1 MTANLGGMEAT
12 RIRVP
17 AAERREQVVAIALRH
32 FADGG
37 FNGTSTEAIATEVG
51 VSQPYLFRLFRT
63 KRELFLACCEA
74 SHERVRSAFRAAAA
88 AAPEDGRMSA
98 MGGAYMDL
106 LTDRHLLRFQLQMY
120 AACADDVIR
129 EHVRRRYVELVD
141 EVRELSGAPDED
153 LWRFFASGMMLNVIS
168 TIGLADAEAP
178 WAPAWVD
185 PKTLLGPPEC

>member
-1 MTANLGGMEAT
+1 VTANLGGMEAT

-17 AAERREQVVAIALRH
+17 AAERREQVTAIALRH

-37 FNGTSTEAIATEVG
+37 FNGTSTEAIAAEVG

-74 SHERVRSAFRAAAA
+74 SNERIRAAFIAAAA
-88 AAPEDGRMSA
+88 VAPEGERLHA

-129 EHVRRRYVELVD
+129 GQVQRRYVELVD

-168 TIGLADAEAP
+168 TIGLGEADVP
-178 WAPAWVD
+178 WAAAWVD
-185 PKTLLGPPEC
+185 PKTLLAEPPC